1 MMAWI
6 RFGLVAA
13 LIAGALLLVLLAV
26 TGVFRF
32 RFVLNRMHMA
42 SLIDTGAMLLLSA
55 AVVIAR
61 GFAAADWKLLL
72 ILLLLW
78 LGSPISSHMLSLLEV
93 RTDGEL
99 AEHLTVEKDR
109 GGHDA

>member
-6 RFGLVAA
+6 RFGLTAA
-13 LIAGALLLVLLAV
+13 LIAGALVMVLLAV

-42 SLIDTGAMLLLSA
+42 SLIDTGAMILLTVAIIL
-55 AVVIAR
+55 AR

-99 AEHLTVEKDR
+99 EEHLTVENDK